1 VHVTH
6 SGPGMRDQ
14 AVTRTRSG
22 HAIALLVGLRMP
34 VVVILLLIAF
44 FTAASGKPLDGLLML
59 IAAVCLAWD
68 AGHRSRQAQQT
79 GDDTDRAYS
88 DPGAGA
94 AATGAAPPV
103 SRSRRALVATA
114 WLVAAVSYVFL
125 VGSFIR
131 YSWPATVAVLG
142 LGTVVVAAGWRGPRR
157 PRPRPARPSRPG
169 LLLWLAVILAGCLWE
184 LQALLQQPTLTASS
198 STHPTISTLT
208 DPVLAGWGGRS
219 LLLAVWLLFG
229 WFLVER

>member
-1 VHVTH
+1 
-6 SGPGMRDQ
+6 MRDQ

-68 AGHRSRQAQQT
+68 AGHRSREAAET
-79 GDDTDRAYS
+79 GDDTDQAYL
-88 DPGAGA
+88 DPGADGPA
-94 AATGAAPPV
+94 ASAAPPL
-103 SRSRRALVATA
+103 SRRRRALLAVA
-114 WLVAAVSYVFL
+114 WLAATVSYVFV

-131 YSWPATVAVLG
+131 YSWPATAAVLG
-142 LGTVVVAAGWRGPRR
+142 LGAVVVAMGWRGPRR
-157 PRPRPARPSRPG
+157 PRARPARPSRLG
-169 LLLWLAVILAGCLWE
+169 VLLWLAVILAGCLWE
-184 LQALLQQPTLTASS
+184 LQALLQQPNLTASS
-198 STHPTISTLT
+198 YTHPTISTLT

>member
-1 VHVTH
+1 
-6 SGPGMRDQ
+6 MRDQ
-14 AVTRTRSG
+14 EATRTRSG
-22 HAIALLVGLRMP
+22 HALALLVGLRMP
-34 VVVILLLIAF
+34 VVIILLLIAA
-44 FTAASGKPLDGLLML
+44 FTAASGKPLDGLLMM

-68 AGHRSRQAQQT
+68 AGRRSRQAAET
-79 GDDTDRAYS
+79 GDDLDQAYQ
-88 DPGAGA
+88 DPGADGTATSVAPPLSRRQRVLLA
-94 AATGAAPPV
+94 AAWLAA
-103 SRSRRALVATA
+103 ALVYV
-114 WLVAAVSYVFL
+114 LV

-157 PRPRPARPSRPG
+157 PRARPSRPSRTG

-184 LQALLQQPTLTASS
+184 LQALLQQPTLIASS
-198 STHPTISTLT
+198 YTHPTVSTLT
-208 DPVLAGWGGRS
+208 DPMLAGWGGRA